1 VSQVGDGV
9 IGKGTSKG
17 TDKTLLPGEG
27 KVGTYEEL
35 IDTGSREDNITPHHI
50 PSAKY
55 MKTNA
60 GVHKNDGVSM
70 NMEHPYT
77 GTLWKHC
84 KTATYGMTGQKLQE
98 YLNLSPKDALAHDI
112 WDARKTYKNDGLYT
126 PQIRRS
132 LQDVIQMNKDMYL
145 DLFNK

>member
-1 VSQVGDGV
+1 
-9 IGKGTSKG
+9 
-17 TDKTLLPGEG
+17 
-27 KVGTYEEL
+27 
-35 IDTGSREDNITPHHI
+35 
-50 PSAKY
+50 
-55 MKTNA
+55 
-60 GVHKNDGVSM
+60 
-70 NMEHPYT
+70 
-77 GTLWKHC
+77 
-84 KTATYGMTGQKLQE
+84 MTGQKLQE